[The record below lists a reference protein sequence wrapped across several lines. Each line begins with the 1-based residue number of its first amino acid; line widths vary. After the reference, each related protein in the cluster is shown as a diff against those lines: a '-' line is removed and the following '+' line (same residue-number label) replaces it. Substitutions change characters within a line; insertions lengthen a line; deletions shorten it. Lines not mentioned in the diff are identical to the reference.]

1 MDPVIFSRTDCVFHG
16 GAKCQKYRE
25 IAEKNGGINKE
36 GKKKGRRGG
45 GKVKPR
51 NLFPVKREQCG
62 LSLVDIS
69 GSRAFSPAKF
79 TDVWKISNSR
89 ESKTFLRQILYD
101 GGRGK
106 KKKKRKRRYDPEDTK
121 REAKVSTRI
130 ENLEKPYGNLS
141 HFCIMRKVG
150 VEYTHLEWKNK
161 VIHSGI

>member
-62 LSLVDIS
+62 LSLDIS

-101 GGRGK
+101 GGRGG
-106 KKKKRKRRYDPEDTK
+106 KKKREKEDTIRK
-121 REAKVSTRI
+121 IPSVKQKFPRELKTSR
-130 ENLEKPYGNLS
+130 S
-141 HFCIMRKVG
+141 HTEICLTFV
-150 VEYTHLEWKNK
+150 
-161 VIHSGI
+161 